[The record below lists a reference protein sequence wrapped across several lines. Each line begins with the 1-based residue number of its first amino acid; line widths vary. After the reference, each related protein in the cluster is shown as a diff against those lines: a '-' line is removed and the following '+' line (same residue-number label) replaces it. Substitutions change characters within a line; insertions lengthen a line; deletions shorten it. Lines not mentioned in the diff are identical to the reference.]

1 MSLKKGYSWF
11 KKKLSYHGPK
21 DANRPWILRIWR
33 YSVNKG
39 SSYRFPKLSRDN
51 LLGIRAKYADST
63 QALEDHYQGRFRAIE
78 AAYKKVFEGFPFCLE
93 LGKREKQALLTQIAK
108 DNKFPMIV
116 SKLAIEKGKLLV
128 KTVPSIS
135 AAAKAASPSKT
146 SMPDS
151 DVPLFLSSSVEKLG
165 TRKRYLPKESV
176 SGGDV
181 GQIQP
186 DIAQSKRART
196 SPAKTLKS
204 TTIPSPPSSPL
215 EPVASSSPIPS
226 VGEVL
231 LKEPVGAGEVEPYS
245 ERAQTWI
252 SASVVLK

>member
-1 MSLKKGYSWF
+1 M
-11 KKKLSYHGPK
+11 
-21 DANRPWILRIWR
+21 WILPRLW
-33 YSVNKG
+33 
-39 SSYRFPKLSRDN
+39 SYQ
-51 LLGIRAKYADST
+51 T
-63 QALEDHYQGRFRAIE
+63 
-78 AAYKKVFEGFPFCLE
+78 FC
-93 LGKREKQALLTQIAK
+93 
-108 DNKFPMIV
+108 PV
-116 SKLAIEKGKLLV
+116 SKLAIEKGKAASEGSGSVGPKALIFVQRKRNLV

-196 SPAKTLKS
+196 SPANTLKS